1 MDNNDDLELEE
12 NDKVIDIDQIKD
24 ENVKD
29 VIYELPFGNAL
40 TLKETY
46 SITSVEDT
54 RFIVVAGPSAS
65 GKTTLV
71 TTFYQLFQKGPVG
84 SYYFAGSQTLLGF
97 EQRAYYTRSSSKLSN
112 PETPKTRRG
121 ISDSI
126 LHLKLLDSEKNK
138 LHNFLLSDF
147 SGEDYSSAVAN
158 VEIMREDFG
167 VIKRADVIVV
177 IIDGYRISNKKYRH
191 STIQKAIEMLQTMS
205 AADVLSK
212 SVIVEIVI
220 SKYDLI
226 ETKSA
231 EDPNILEYVNEIEAK
246 ILGKVAK
253 LPNNAIKFFKV
264 AAMPQDAT
272 CCELGYGLLELL
284 QSWTDVREI
293 LHMPEQVK
301 LTSEFNKF
309 QKRMLGATL

>member
-1 MDNNDDLELEE
+1 MANDDNLELE
-12 NDKVIDIDQIKD
+12 NKNKVIDINQTKD
-24 ENVKD
+24 ED
-29 VIYELPFGNAL
+29 ADIYELPFGNAL
-40 TLKETY
+40 TLEDTY
-46 SITSVEDT
+46 SITSVDDT

-71 TTFYQLFQKGPVG
+71 TTLYQLFQKGPVG
-84 SYYFAGSQTLLGF
+84 SYYFAGSQSLQGF

-126 LHLKLLDSEKNK
+126 LHLKLWDTKKNK
-138 LHNFLLSDF
+138 FHNFLLSDF

-167 VIKRADVIVV
+167 VIKRADIIVV
-177 IIDGYRISNKKYRH
+177 IIDGERISNKKHRH
-191 STIQKAIEMLQTMS
+191 STIQKAIELLQTMS

-212 SVIVEIVI
+212 SVVVEVVI
-220 SKYDLI
+220 SKYDLVK
-226 ETKSA
+226 TKCA
-231 EDPNILEYVNEIEAK
+231 EDPSILGYINEIEAK
-246 ILGKVAK
+246 ILGKVDK
-253 LPNNAIKFFKV
+253 LPNDAIKFFKV
-264 AAMPQDAT
+264 AAMPQDVSD
-272 CCELGYGLLELL
+272 CQLGHGVLELL
-284 QSWTDVREI
+284 KSWTDVREV
-293 LHMPEQVK
+293 LHMPQQLK